1 MNELP
6 LYQVD
11 AFAAGLFSGNPAAV
25 CPLPGDW
32 LPDATMQAVAAEN
45 NLAETA
51 FLRAGDGGFDIR
63 WFTPKLEVDLCGH
76 ATLASAYVVHK
87 HLDPGCSRVRFQS
100 ASGPLTVAC
109 GGDCFTLDFPARP
122 GRPLADDSV
131 LQTVTE
137 ALGVAPEAVFMAPQM
152 LAVLASA
159 AEVRGVRPKL
169 DRLLALPARGLIV
182 TGPGEGD
189 WDFVSRYFAPRG
201 GIPEDPVTGSAH
213 CTLTPYWSARLGKH
227 RLKAYQASA
236 RGGELALEDRG
247 ARIAIGGR
255 AVPYL
260 KGRIYVP

>member
-1 MNELP
+1 MTELP
-6 LYQVD
+6 LYQID

-87 HLDPGCSRVRFQS
+87 HLDPGCSRVLFQS

-159 AEVRGVRPKL
+159 AEVRGCGRSSTASWRCRPAASSSPVRG
-169 DRLLALPARGLIV
+169 RA
-182 TGPGEGD
+182 TGTS
-189 WDFVSRYFAPRG
+189 SRATSR
-201 GIPEDPVTGSAH
+201 
-213 CTLTPYWSARLGKH
+213 
-227 RLKAYQASA
+227 
-236 RGGELALEDRG
+236 RG
-247 ARIAIGGR
+247 AASPKIR
-255 AVPYL
+255 
-260 KGRIYVP
+260 